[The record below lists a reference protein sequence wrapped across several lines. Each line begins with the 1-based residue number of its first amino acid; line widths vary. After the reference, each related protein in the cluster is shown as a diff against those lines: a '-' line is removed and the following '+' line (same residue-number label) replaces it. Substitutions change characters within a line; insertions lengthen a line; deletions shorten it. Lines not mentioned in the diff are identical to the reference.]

1 MEKSSKIDLLRD
13 QMSNRAKSLKAM
25 VRINNQIIQLT
36 VDTGSL
42 VSLLNWATTKEIID
56 KSNKARFIP
65 SDKLNSA
72 TQFVD
77 YNKQSVCV
85 LGALKTNLRS
95 AGLEVKG
102 STFLVTKRKTRCIM
116 GLDLQGQV
124 GIATTQEPAP
134 REPSRF
140 DVLTCEQTE
149 GWKKKILRYI

>member
-56 KSNKARFIP
+56 KSYKARFIP

-85 LGALKTNLRS
+85 FGGIENKSSLGRLGGERIHFSGDGT
-95 AGLEVKG
+95 
-102 STFLVTKRKTRCIM
+102 
-116 GLDLQGQV
+116 
-124 GIATTQEPAP
+124 
-134 REPSRF
+134 
-140 DVLTCEQTE
+140 
-149 GWKKKILRYI
+149 